1 MSNNSIGKVHYLMY
15 DAKIRCQVLATLFF
29 CLLVD
34 PLGALATDPLPEVLE
49 VQRLMVQSPAEAPR
63 YRHQL
68 WLVALDYE
76 AKGDLASA
84 IAVLEELERQVQGRV
99 AAYPLRLGYLYYRQ
113 ERYENA
119 LRYYQQA
126 DAITPTPDA
135 AQGMLNAAMA
145 LQEWPE
151 SARAGELLLK
161 RAPDDY
167 LTMQRLGFIYGQLEQ
182 FPEAF
187 AAYDRVLHV
196 FPNDQEALAGKA
208 TILLRQGARTEARAL
223 FEGMVEKDP
232 TSLLGQQGLLNARDF
247 KYALTQYV
255 TKIWYSPRSLRTNG
269 LELNVAPSINYQDR
283 FIFTPAFTYTDIAFG
298 NYGNTRQNAVNL
310 GLLAYVTPQYAV
322 NFHVAQVYN
331 NTYSGTSTK
340 DGKIIFAELQHLG
353 PIFIGLSGAYSDY
366 NADSHL
372 GVSQATLRLGG
383 AVTPWL
389 SVESKGWYHYS
400 SGQRAPVGASFGG
413 RETVAFEQ
421 KIALSPASLP
431 GFTGAVTGWWGR
443 KQLPIEADGAQ
454 VWNLTDRLMGGY
466 KTDLSYT
473 FDEGATIFF
482 QIGTVKAR
490 PGDTNNNPA
499 TPGIAYQ
506 QYMTTF
512 GYSTPLPY

>member
-1 MSNNSIGKVHYLMY
+1 MRNTKPYFQ
-15 DAKIRCQVLATLFF
+15 ALALAALFF
-29 CLLVD
+29 SILVN
-34 PLGALATDPLPEVLE
+34 PAGVRATDLPPEVLE
-49 VQRLMVQSPAEAPR
+49 VQRLMARSPADAQR
-63 YRHQL
+63 YQHQL
-68 WLVALDYE
+68 WLVSLDYE
-76 AKGDLASA
+76 TKGDLVSA
-84 IAVLEELERQVQGRV
+84 IAVLKELEKQVQGRV
-99 AAYPLRLGYLYYRQ
+99 AAYTLRLGYLYYRQ
-113 ERYENA
+113 ENYENA

-126 DAITPTPDA
+126 DALTPTPDA

-145 LQEWPE
+145 LQEWHE

-167 LTMQRLGFIYGQLEQ
+167 LTMLRLGSIYTKLEQ

-187 AAYDRVLHV
+187 AAYDRILRVL
-196 FPNDQEALAGKA
+196 PNDQNALAGKA
-208 TILLRQGARTEARAL
+208 QILLGQGARTEARAI
-223 FEGMVEKDP
+223 FEEMVQKDP
-232 TSLLGQQGLLNARDF
+232 ASLLGQQGLVSVRDF

-255 TKIWYSPRSLRTNG
+255 TKIWYSPRSSRTEG

-298 NYGNTRQNAVNL
+298 NFGATRQNAVNL
-310 GLLAYVTPQYAV
+310 GLLAYVTSQYAI
-322 NFHVAQVYN
+322 NFHAAQIYN

-340 DGKIIFAELQHLG
+340 DGKVIYAELQHLG
-353 PIFIGLSGAYSDY
+353 PIFVGLSGAYSDY

-372 GVSQATLRLGG
+372 GIAQATLRLGG
-383 AVTPWL
+383 AVTSWL
-389 SVESKGWYHYS
+389 SVESKGWYNRS
-400 SGQRAPVGASFGG
+400 SGQQAPVGASFGG
-413 RETVAFEQ
+413 RSTVAFEQ
-421 KIALSPASLP
+421 RIAISPTSLP
-431 GFTGAVTGWWGR
+431 GFTAAVTGWWGR

-454 VWNLTDRLMGGY
+454 IWNLTDRLMGGS

-473 FDEGATIFF
+473 FDEGGTIFF
-482 QIGTVKAR
+482 QIGTVKAK